1 MGLNQSI
8 PPKEKEEKEEEEVP
22 LPRRYNTD
30 PRKILEFLRACH
42 QGNIED
48 INRLIKNDINP
59 SSPENRGLIIASSNG
74 NLDVVNLL
82 LRNDLVNSKN
92 PSTFI
97 AAATAAILNEH
108 LDVFYRLLT
117 KIEKVKLSDYDKN
130 LLNRPLITASDRA
143 LTLLSLE
150 YSDISDRLI
159 KLGANRSVDRRPRP
173 GFSHKNKKSPK
184 KVSKSSRKS
193 ARKSI
198 RKSVR
203 KSARKSIRKSARK
216 SARKSIRKSVRKSAP
231 KSARKSIR
239 KSVRKSARKSA
250 RKTKKSPK
258 TKKSVRKTK
267 K

>member
-1 MGLNQSI
+1 MGLKQSI
-8 PPKEKEEKEEEEVP
+8 PRKEKEEKEEKKEKEKEVP

-30 PRKILEFLRACH
+30 PRKILEFLRACQ

-108 LDVFYRLLT
+108 LGVFYRLLK
-117 KIEKVKLSDYDKN
+117 KIEIEKDKLSDSDKN
-130 LLNRPLITASDRA
+130 LLNRPLIIASDRA

-193 ARKSI
+193 ARKS
-198 RKSVR
+198 S
-203 KSARKSIRKSARK
+203 
-216 SARKSIRKSVRKSAP
+216 
-231 KSARKSIR
+231 
-239 KSVRKSARKSA
+239 RKSARKSA
-250 RKTKKSPK
+250 RKTKKSVRK
-258 TKKSVRKTK
+258 TKKSARKSVRKTK

>member
-1 MGLNQSI
+1 MDFNKIFSNQNAKELSDVENEDSDVNSYASSAEDETDYLGGAKKKKTAKQI
-8 PPKEKEEKEEEEVP
+8 GEEEEDIDEELEKEDDDEVP
-22 LPRRYNTD
+22 LPPQYNTD
-30 PRKILEFLRACH
+30 PRKILEFLRACQ

-48 INRLIKNDINP
+48 INRLINIKDGINP

-97 AAATAAILNEH
+97 AAATAAISNVH
-108 LDVFYRLLT
+108 LDVFDLLLR
-117 KIEKVKLSDYDKN
+117 KIEKVKLSDSDKN
-130 LLNRPLITASDRA
+130 LLNRPLIIASDRA
-143 LTLLSLE
+143 ITLLSLE

-159 KLGANRSVDRRPRP
+159 KLGADRSVDRRPRP

-184 KVSKSSRKS
+184 KV
-193 ARKSI
+193 RKSI
-198 RKSVR
+198 
-203 KSARKSIRKSARK
+203 
-216 SARKSIRKSVRKSAP
+216 
-231 KSARKSIR
+231 
-239 KSVRKSARKSA
+239 RKSA

>member
-1 MGLNQSI
+1 MGLKQSI
-8 PPKEKEEKEEEEVP
+8 PRKEKEEKEEKKEKEKEVP

-30 PRKILEFLRACH
+30 PRKILEFLRACQ

-184 KVSKSSRKS
+184 KVSKSI
-193 ARKSI
+193 RKSI
-198 RKSVR
+198 RKS
-203 KSARKSIRKSARK
+203 S
-216 SARKSIRKSVRKSAP
+216 
-231 KSARKSIR
+231 
-239 KSVRKSARKSA
+239 RKSA